1 MRLPSKQV
9 FLINFA
15 DMNELRTYEEYKPF
29 SNMKYSWTLEIENL
43 QVERARIG
51 TAERYLLERP
61 VPVIVVIS
69 AEHLRAGLEPG
80 PE

>member
-1 MRLPSKQV
+1 MRLPSKQII
-9 FLINFA
+9 FNKLCRH
-15 DMNELRTYEEYKPF
+15 DELRTYEEYKPF

-43 QVERARIG
+43 HVERRVG

-69 AEHLRAGLEPG
+69 AEHLGAGLEPG

>member
-1 MRLPSKQV
+1 MRLPSKQII
-9 FLINFA
+9 FNKLCRH
-15 DMNELRTYEEYKPF
+15 ELRTYEEYKPF

-43 QVERARIG
+43 HVERRVG

-69 AEHLRAGLEPG
+69 TEHLRAGLEPG